1 MDYEQTQPIPSQ
13 QEVYMPETPQNIPLP
28 HDNKDERRDIVT
40 IITKVDQII
49 EKIENDL
56 RCKEK
61 KWNEE
66 VQDYEWTSIPE
77 VKPLMNELG
86 IKSIIIFVKAVVNEN
101 TICSKFDEE
110 EIRKKVLW
118 IHDKL
123 CDLLFKRYKEFDV
136 DKANLSTIIIIVED
150 TIKTTLN
157 RAKEG
162 MTLQAIQ
169 SIAQIREVNTVQQ
182 QMMPMADQKIGWKQR
197 FNPFGLFK

>member
-1 MDYEQTQPIPSQ
+1 MDYEQEPQQQP
-13 QEVYMPETPQNIPLP
+13 EVYMPETPQNISLP
-28 HDNKDERRDIVT
+28 NINKDERRDIVT

-56 RCKEK
+56 RCKERT
-61 KWNEE
+61 WNEDQQ
-66 VQDYEWTSIPE
+66 VYEWTSILH

-101 TICSKFDEE
+101 TICSSFDDE

-118 IHDKL
+118 MHDKL
-123 CDLLFKRYKEFDV
+123 CDLLFKKYQEFEV

-169 SIAQIREVNTVQQ
+169 SIAQIREIQTQTISQNP
-182 QMMPMADQKIGWKQR
+182 MMEQRPSWKQR
-197 FNPFGLFK
+197 LNPFGLFR